1 MFFYNLFLYI
11 LFPFAILRLFS
22 KKEFNL
28 SELPRIKERLGKV
41 NLENNFQEK
50 PIWIHAV
57 SVGEVK
63 VASLLVKEIKKRH
76 PNIKIFLTVSTLTG
90 SRQLKKLYGNDLE
103 HQYLPYDLN
112 IFVKRFLSSVKPK
125 CLILIE
131 TEIWPNLIN
140 NCDKQNIPI
149 VLLNGRLSEKS
160 LIKYQRFET
169 FFKKIFSQLSL
180 VVSQSQKDSDNFVIA
195 GVIPQKVFFDHSLK
209 FSDLVSSNDS
219 KEINKADDKK
229 EKKIIVCAS
238 THPKEE
244 IFLVNAYKKLN
255 DSNFHLVL
263 IPRHPHR
270 SEEVRNILED
280 NEVTY
285 VKFSNVLDLSY
296 EMTLVDKMGLV
307 ESFFKIADIAFMGG
321 TLIPH
326 GGQNFLEAV
335 KHGLPIY
342 SGASTYNFSGI
353 VEDLQ
358 RLKILNIIETESDL
372 ASAWG
377 NFSYNSDLK
386 NRSNDYLLSRQ
397 GSVERS
403 IEKLLPFI
411 EA

>member
-1 MFFYNLFLYI
+1 MLFYNLFLYI

-28 SELPRIKERLGKV
+28 SELPRIKERFGKV

-76 PNIKIFLTVSTLTG
+76 PDIKIFLTVSTLTG

-112 IFVKRFLSSVKPK
+112 IFVKRFLSSIKPK

-140 NCDKQNIPI
+140 NCVKQNIPI
-149 VLLNGRLSEKS
+149 ALLNGRLSEKS
-160 LIKYQRFET
+160 LKKYQRFET

-180 VVSQSQKDSDNFVIA
+180 VISQSQKDSDNFVIA

-244 IFLVNAYKKLN
+244 IFLINAYKKLN

-280 NEVTY
+280 NKVTY

-403 IEKLLPFI
+403 IEKLLTFI

>member
-1 MFFYNLFLYI
+1 MLFYNLFLYI

-28 SELPRIKERLGKV
+28 SELPRIKERFGKV

-112 IFVKRFLSSVKPK
+112 IFVKRFLSSIKPK

-140 NCDKQNIPI
+140 NCVKQNIPI
-149 VLLNGRLSEKS
+149 ALLNGRLSEKS
-160 LIKYQRFET
+160 LKKYQRFET

-180 VVSQSQKDSDNFVIA
+180 VISQSQKDSDNFVIA

-209 FSDLVSSNDS
+209 FSDLVSSNGS

-244 IFLVNAYKKLN
+244 IFLINAYKKLN

-280 NEVTY
+280 NKVTY

>member
-1 MFFYNLFLYI
+1 MLFYNLFLYI

-28 SELPRIKERLGKV
+28 SELPRIKERFGKV

-90 SRQLKKLYGNDLE
+90 SRQFKKLYGNDLE

-112 IFVKRFLSSVKPK
+112 IFVKRFLSSIKPK

-140 NCDKQNIPI
+140 NCVKQNIPI
-149 VLLNGRLSEKS
+149 ALLNGRLSEKS
-160 LIKYQRFET
+160 LKKYQRFET
-169 FFKKIFSQLSL
+169 FFKKVFSQLSL
-180 VVSQSQKDSDNFVIA
+180 VISQSQKDSDNFVIA

-244 IFLVNAYKKLN
+244 IFLINAYKKLN

-280 NEVTY
+280 NKVTY

-403 IEKLLPFI
+403 VEKLLPFI

>member
-1 MFFYNLFLYI
+1 MLFYNLFLYI

-28 SELPRIKERLGKV
+28 SELPRIKERFGKV

-76 PNIKIFLTVSTLTG
+76 PDIKIFLTVSTLTG

-140 NCDKQNIPI
+140 NCVKQNIPI
-149 VLLNGRLSEKS
+149 ALLNGRLSEKS
-160 LIKYQRFET
+160 LKKYQRFET

-180 VVSQSQKDSDNFVIA
+180 VISQSQKDSDNFVIA

-244 IFLVNAYKKLN
+244 IFLINAYKKLN

-280 NEVTY
+280 NKVTY

-403 IEKLLPFI
+403 IEKLLTFI

>member
-1 MFFYNLFLYI
+1 MLFYNLFLYI

-41 NLENNFQEK
+41 DLENNFQEK

-112 IFVKRFLSSVKPK
+112 IFVKRFLSSIKPK

-140 NCDKQNIPI
+140 NCVKQNIPI
-149 VLLNGRLSEKS
+149 ALLNGRLSEKS
-160 LIKYQRFET
+160 LKKYQRFKT

-180 VVSQSQKDSDNFVIA
+180 VISQSQKDSDNFVIA

-244 IFLVNAYKKLN
+244 IFLINAYKKLN

-280 NEVTY
+280 NKVTY

-403 IEKLLPFI
+403 IEKLLTFI

>member
-1 MFFYNLFLYI
+1 MLFYNLFLYI

-28 SELPRIKERLGKV
+28 SELPRIKERFGKV

-140 NCDKQNIPI
+140 NCVKQNIPI
-149 VLLNGRLSEKS
+149 ALLNGRLSEKS
-160 LIKYQRFET
+160 LKKYQRFET

-180 VVSQSQKDSDNFVIA
+180 VISQSQKDSDNFVVA
-195 GVIPQKVFFDHSLK
+195 GVIPHKVFFDHSLK

-270 SEEVRNILED
+270 SEEVQNILED

-403 IEKLLPFI
+403 IEKLLTLI

>member
-1 MFFYNLFLYI
+1 MLFYNLFLYI

-28 SELPRIKERLGKV
+28 SELPRIKERFGKV

-76 PNIKIFLTVSTLTG
+76 PDIKIFLTVSTLTG

-112 IFVKRFLSSVKPK
+112 IFVKRFLSSIKPK

-140 NCDKQNIPI
+140 NCVKQNIPI
-149 VLLNGRLSEKS
+149 ALLNGRLSEKS
-160 LIKYQRFET
+160 LKKYQRFET

-180 VVSQSQKDSDNFVIA
+180 VISQSQKDSDNFVIA

-244 IFLVNAYKKLN
+244 IFLINAYKKLN

-270 SEEVRNILED
+270 SEEVQNILED
-280 NEVTY
+280 NKVTY

-403 IEKLLPFI
+403 IEKLLTFL

>member
-1 MFFYNLFLYI
+1 MLFYNLFLYI

-28 SELPRIKERLGKV
+28 SELPRIKERFGKV

-140 NCDKQNIPI
+140 NCVKQNIPI
-149 VLLNGRLSEKS
+149 ALLNGRLSEKS
-160 LIKYQRFET
+160 LKKYQRFKT

-180 VVSQSQKDSDNFVIA
+180 VISQSQKDSDNFVIA

-244 IFLVNAYKKLN
+244 IFLINAYKKLN

-280 NEVTY
+280 NKVTY

-403 IEKLLPFI
+403 IEKLLTLI

>member
-1 MFFYNLFLYI
+1 MLFYNLFLYI

-28 SELPRIKERLGKV
+28 SELPRIKERFGKV
-41 NLENNFQEK
+41 NLANNFQEK

-63 VASLLVKEIKKRH
+63 VARLLVKEIKKRH
-76 PNIKIFLTVSTLTG
+76 PDIKIFLTVSTLTG

-112 IFVKRFLSSVKPK
+112 IFVKRFLSSIKPK

-140 NCDKQNIPI
+140 NCVKQNIP
-149 VLLNGRLSEKS
+149 VALLNGRLSEKS
-160 LIKYQRFET
+160 LKKYQRFKT

-180 VVSQSQKDSDNFVIA
+180 VISQSQKDSDNFVIA

-244 IFLVNAYKKLN
+244 IFLINAYKKLN

-270 SEEVRNILED
+270 SEEVQNILED
-280 NEVTY
+280 NKVTY

-403 IEKLLPFI
+403 IEKLLTLI

>member
-1 MFFYNLFLYI
+1 MLFYNLFLYI

-28 SELPRIKERLGKV
+28 SELPRIKERFGKV

-112 IFVKRFLSSVKPK
+112 IFVKRFLSSIKPK

-140 NCDKQNIPI
+140 NCVKQNIPI
-149 VLLNGRLSEKS
+149 ALLNGRLSEKS
-160 LIKYQRFET
+160 LKKYQRFET

-180 VVSQSQKDSDNFVIA
+180 VISQSQKDSDNFVIA
-195 GVIPQKVFFDHSLK
+195 GVIPQKVFFDYSLK
-209 FSDLVSSNDS
+209 FSDLVSPNDS

-244 IFLVNAYKKLN
+244 IFLINAYKKLN

-280 NEVTY
+280 NKVTY
-285 VKFSNVLDLSY
+285 AKFSNVLDLSY

-307 ESFFKIADIAFMGG
+307 ESFFRIADIAFIGG

-403 IEKLLPFI
+403 IEKLLPLI

>member
-1 MFFYNLFLYI
+1 MCI
-11 LFPFAILRLFS
+11 R
-22 KKEFNL
+22 
-28 SELPRIKERLGKV
+28 
-41 NLENNFQEK
+41 
-50 PIWIHAV
+50 
-57 SVGEVK
+57 
-63 VASLLVKEIKKRH
+63 
-76 PNIKIFLTVSTLTG
+76 
-90 SRQLKKLYGNDLE
+90 
-103 HQYLPYDLN
+103 
-112 IFVKRFLSSVKPK
+112 
-125 CLILIE
+125 
-131 TEIWPNLIN
+131 
-140 NCDKQNIPI
+140 
-149 VLLNGRLSEKS
+149 
-160 LIKYQRFET
+160 
-169 FFKKIFSQLSL
+169 
-180 VVSQSQKDSDNFVIA
+180 DS
-195 GVIPQKVFFDHSLK
+195 
-209 FSDLVSSNDS
+209 
-219 KEINKADDKK
+219 
-229 EKKIIVCAS
+229 
-238 THPKEE
+238 PKEE

-403 IEKLLPFI
+403 IEKLLPLI

>member
-1 MFFYNLFLYI
+1 MLFYNLFLYI

-28 SELPRIKERLGKV
+28 SELQRIKERFGKV
-41 NLENNFQEK
+41 NLENNFQEN

-112 IFVKRFLSSVKPK
+112 IFVKRFLSSIKPK

-140 NCDKQNIPI
+140 NCVKQNIPI
-149 VLLNGRLSEKS
+149 ALLNGRLSEKS
-160 LIKYQRFET
+160 LKKYQRFET

-180 VVSQSQKDSDNFVIA
+180 VISQSKKDSDNFVIA

-244 IFLVNAYKKLN
+244 IFLINAYKKLN
-255 DSNFHLVL
+255 DTNFHLVL

-270 SEEVRNILED
+270 SEEVRNILVD
-280 NEVTY
+280 NKVTY

-296 EMTLVDKMGLV
+296 EITLVDKMGLV

-335 KHGLPIY
+335 KHGLPIF

-403 IEKLLPFI
+403 IEKLLTFI

>member
-1 MFFYNLFLYI
+1 MLFYNLFLYI

-28 SELPRIKERLGKV
+28 SELPRIKERFGKV
-41 NLENNFQEK
+41 NLENNFQEN
-50 PIWIHAV
+50 PIWIHAG

-63 VASLLVKEIKKRH
+63 VAGLLVKEIKKRH

-112 IFVKRFLSSVKPK
+112 IFVKRFLLSIKPK
-125 CLILIE
+125 CLVLIE

-140 NCDKQNIPI
+140 NCVKQNIPI
-149 VLLNGRLSEKS
+149 ALLNGRLSEKS
-160 LIKYQRFET
+160 LKKYQRFET

-180 VVSQSQKDSDNFVIA
+180 VISQSQKDSDNFVIA
-195 GVIPQKVFFDHSLK
+195 GLIPQKVFFDHSLK

-219 KEINKADDKK
+219 EEINKAEDKK

-244 IFLVNAYKKLN
+244 IFLINAYKKLN

-270 SEEVRNILED
+270 SEEVRKILED
-280 NEVTY
+280 NKVSY

>member
-1 MFFYNLFLYI
+1 MLFYNLFLYI

-112 IFVKRFLSSVKPK
+112 IFVKRFLSSIKPK

-140 NCDKQNIPI
+140 NCVKQNIPI
-149 VLLNGRLSEKS
+149 ALLNGRLSEKS
-160 LIKYQRFET
+160 LKKYQRFET

-180 VVSQSQKDSDNFVIA
+180 VISQSQKDSDNFVIA

-219 KEINKADDKK
+219 KEINKAEDKK

-270 SEEVRNILED
+270 SEEVQNILED
-280 NEVTY
+280 NKVTY

-358 RLKILNIIETESDL
+358 RLKILNIIESESDL

>member
-1 MFFYNLFLYI
+1 MLFYNLFLYI

-28 SELPRIKERLGKV
+28 SELPRIKERFGKV

-112 IFVKRFLSSVKPK
+112 IFVKRFLSSIKPK

-140 NCDKQNIPI
+140 NCVKQNIPI
-149 VLLNGRLSEKS
+149 ALLNGRLSEKS
-160 LIKYQRFET
+160 LKKYQRFET

-180 VVSQSQKDSDNFVIA
+180 VISQSQKDSDNFVIA

-209 FSDLVSSNDS
+209 FSDLVSSNGS

-280 NEVTY
+280 NKVTY

-335 KHGLPIY
+335 KHGLPIN
-342 SGASTYNFSGI
+342 SGPSTYNFSEI

-377 NFSYNSDLK
+377 NFSYNSDFK

-403 IEKLLPFI
+403 IEKLLPLI

>member
-1 MFFYNLFLYI
+1 MLFYNLFLYI

-28 SELPRIKERLGKV
+28 SELPRIKERFGKV

-112 IFVKRFLSSVKPK
+112 IFVKRFLSSIKPK

-140 NCDKQNIPI
+140 NCVKQNIPI
-149 VLLNGRLSEKS
+149 ALLNGRLSEKS
-160 LIKYQRFET
+160 LKKYQRFET

-180 VVSQSQKDSDNFVIA
+180 VISQSQKDSDNFVIA

-229 EKKIIVCAS
+229 GKKIIVCAS

-270 SEEVRNILED
+270 SEEVRKILED
-280 NEVTY
+280 NKVAY
-285 VKFSNVLDLSY
+285 VKFSKVLDLSY
-296 EMTLVDKMGLV
+296 EITLVDKMGLV

-403 IEKLLPFI
+403 IEKLLTFI

>member
-1 MFFYNLFLYI
+1 MLFYNLFLYI

-28 SELPRIKERLGKV
+28 SELPRIKERFGKV

-63 VASLLVKEIKKRH
+63 VASQLVKEIKKRH

-140 NCDKQNIPI
+140 NCVKQNIPI
-149 VLLNGRLSEKS
+149 ALLNGRLSEKS
-160 LIKYQRFET
+160 LKKYKRFKT

-180 VVSQSQKDSDNFVIA
+180 VISQSQKDSDNFVIA

-244 IFLVNAYKKLN
+244 IFLINAYKKLN

-280 NEVTY
+280 NKVSY

-403 IEKLLPFI
+403 IEKLLTLL

>member
-1 MFFYNLFLYI
+1 MLFYNLFLYI

-28 SELPRIKERLGKV
+28 SELPRIKERFGKV

-112 IFVKRFLSSVKPK
+112 IFVKRFLSSIKPK

-140 NCDKQNIPI
+140 NCVKQNIPI
-149 VLLNGRLSEKS
+149 ALLNGRLSEKS
-160 LIKYQRFET
+160 LKKYQRFET

-180 VVSQSQKDSDNFVIA
+180 VISQSQKDSDNFVIA

-244 IFLVNAYKKLN
+244 IFLINAYKKLN

-280 NEVTY
+280 NKVTY
-285 VKFSNVLDLSY
+285 AKFSNVLDLSY

-335 KHGLPIY
+335 KHGLPIN
-342 SGASTYNFSGI
+342 SGPSTYNFSEI

>member
-1 MFFYNLFLYI
+1 MLFYNLFLYI

-28 SELPRIKERLGKV
+28 SELPRIKERFGKV

-140 NCDKQNIPI
+140 NCVKQNIPI
-149 VLLNGRLSEKS
+149 ALLNGRLSEKS
-160 LIKYQRFET
+160 LRKYQRFET
-169 FFKKIFSQLSL
+169 FFKKVFSQLSL
-180 VVSQSQKDSDNFVIA
+180 VISQSQKDSDNFVIA

-244 IFLVNAYKKLN
+244 IFLINAYKKLN

-280 NEVTY
+280 NKVTY

-403 IEKLLPFI
+403 IEKLLTLI

>member
-1 MFFYNLFLYI
+1 MLFYNLFLYI

-112 IFVKRFLSSVKPK
+112 IFVKRFLSSIKPK

-140 NCDKQNIPI
+140 NCVKQNIPI
-149 VLLNGRLSEKS
+149 ALLNGRLSEKS
-160 LIKYQRFET
+160 LKKYQRFET

-180 VVSQSQKDSDNFVIA
+180 VISQSQKDSDNFVIA

-244 IFLVNAYKKLN
+244 IFLINAYKKLN

-280 NEVTY
+280 NKVTY

-335 KHGLPIY
+335 KYGLPIY

-403 IEKLLPFI
+403 IEKLLPLI

>member
-1 MFFYNLFLYI
+1 MLFYNLFLYI

-63 VASLLVKEIKKRH
+63 VASLLIKEIKKRH
-76 PNIKIFLTVSTLTG
+76 PDIKIFLTVSTLTG
-90 SRQLKKLYGNDLE
+90 SRQLEKLYGNDLK

-112 IFVKRFLSSVKPK
+112 IFVKRFLLSIKPK

-140 NCDKQNIPI
+140 NCVKQNIPI
-149 VLLNGRLSEKS
+149 ALLNGRLSKKS
-160 LIKYQRFET
+160 LKKYQRFET

-219 KEINKADDKK
+219 KEINKVEDKK

-244 IFLVNAYKKLN
+244 IFLINAYKKLN

-270 SEEVRNILED
+270 SEEVRKILED
-280 NEVTY
+280 NKVAY

-296 EMTLVDKMGLV
+296 EITLVDKMGLV

-335 KHGLPIY
+335 KYGLPIY

-358 RLKILNIIETESDL
+358 RLKILNIIEKESDL

-377 NFSYNSDLK
+377 NFTYNSDLK
-386 NRSNDYLLSRQ
+386 NRSSDYLLSRQ

>member
-1 MFFYNLFLYI
+1 MLFYNLFLYI

-28 SELPRIKERLGKV
+28 SELPRIKERFGKV

-112 IFVKRFLSSVKPK
+112 IFVKRFLSSIKPK

-140 NCDKQNIPI
+140 NCVKQNIPI
-149 VLLNGRLSEKS
+149 ALLNGRLSEKS
-160 LIKYQRFET
+160 LKKYQRFET

-180 VVSQSQKDSDNFVIA
+180 VISQSQKDSDNFVIA

-244 IFLVNAYKKLN
+244 IFLINAYKKLN

-280 NEVTY
+280 NKVTY

-335 KHGLPIY
+335 KYGLPIY

-403 IEKLLPFI
+403 IEKLLTLI

>member
-1 MFFYNLFLYI
+1 MFFYNLFLYV

-28 SELPRIKERLGKV
+28 SEVSRIKERLGKV
-41 NLENNFQEK
+41 NPENSFTEK

-76 PNIKIFLTVSTLTG
+76 PNSKIFLTVSTLTG
-90 SRQLKKLYGNDLE
+90 SRQLKKLYGDDLE
-103 HQYLPYDLN
+103 HQYLPFDLN
-112 IFVKRFLSSVKPK
+112 IFVKRFLSSIKPK

-140 NCDKQNIPI
+140 NCFKQNIPI
-149 VLLNGRLSEKS
+149 ALLNGRLSEKS
-160 LIKYQRFET
+160 LKKYLRFKT
-169 FFKKIFSQLSL
+169 FFKKIFSQLNL
-180 VVSQSQKDSDNFVIA
+180 VISQSQKDLDNFVIA
-195 GVIPQKVFFDHSLK
+195 GVTPQNVFFDHSLK

-219 KEINKADDKK
+219 KEINKADDIK

-270 SEEVRNILED
+270 SEEVQKILED
-280 NEVTY
+280 NKVSY
-285 VKFSNVLDLSY
+285 VKFSNVLDLNY

>member
-1 MFFYNLFLYI
+1 MLFYNLFLYI

-112 IFVKRFLSSVKPK
+112 IFVKRFLSSIKPK

-140 NCDKQNIPI
+140 NCVKQNIPI
-149 VLLNGRLSEKS
+149 ALLNGRLSEKS
-160 LIKYQRFET
+160 LKKYQRFEN

-180 VVSQSQKDSDNFVIA
+180 VISQSQKDSDNFVIA
-195 GVIPQKVFFDHSLK
+195 GVIPQKVFFDYSLK
-209 FSDLVSSNDS
+209 FSDLVSPNDS

-244 IFLVNAYKKLN
+244 IFLINAYKKLN

-270 SEEVRNILED
+270 SDEVRNILED
-280 NEVTY
+280 NKVTY

-403 IEKLLPFI
+403 IEKLLTFI

>member
-1 MFFYNLFLYI
+1 MLFYNLFLYI

-28 SELPRIKERLGKV
+28 SELPRIKERFGKV

-112 IFVKRFLSSVKPK
+112 IFVKRFLSSIKPK

-140 NCDKQNIPI
+140 NCVKQNIPI
-149 VLLNGRLSEKS
+149 ALLNGRLSEKS
-160 LIKYQRFET
+160 LKKYQRFET

-180 VVSQSQKDSDNFVIA
+180 VISQSQKDSDNFVIA

-219 KEINKADDKK
+219 KEINKAEDKK

-244 IFLVNAYKKLN
+244 IFLINAYKKLN

-270 SEEVRNILED
+270 SEEVQNILED
-280 NEVTY
+280 NKVTY

>member
-1 MFFYNLFLYI
+1 MLFYNLFLYI

-28 SELPRIKERLGKV
+28 SELPRIKERFGKV

-112 IFVKRFLSSVKPK
+112 IFVKRFLSSIKPK

-140 NCDKQNIPI
+140 NCVKQNIPI
-149 VLLNGRLSEKS
+149 ALLNGRLSEKS
-160 LIKYQRFET
+160 LKKYQRFET

-180 VVSQSQKDSDNFVIA
+180 VISQSQKDSDNFVIA

-244 IFLVNAYKKLN
+244 IFLINAYKKLN

-280 NEVTY
+280 NKVTY

-403 IEKLLPFI
+403 IEKLLLLI

>member
-1 MFFYNLFLYI
+1 MLFYNLFLYI

-28 SELPRIKERLGKV
+28 SELPRIKERFGKV

-112 IFVKRFLSSVKPK
+112 IFVKRFLSSIKPK

-140 NCDKQNIPI
+140 NCVKQNIPI
-149 VLLNGRLSEKS
+149 ALLNGRLSEKS
-160 LIKYQRFET
+160 LKKYQRFET

-180 VVSQSQKDSDNFVIA
+180 VISQSQKDSDNFVIA

-244 IFLVNAYKKLN
+244 IFLINAYKKLN

-270 SEEVRNILED
+270 SEEVQNILED
-280 NEVTY
+280 NKVTY

-335 KHGLPIY
+335 KHGLPIN
-342 SGASTYNFSGI
+342 SGPSTYNFSEI

-411 EA
+411 KA

>member
-1 MFFYNLFLYI
+1 MLFYNLFLYI

-28 SELPRIKERLGKV
+28 SELPRIKERFGKV
-41 NLENNFQEK
+41 NLQNNFQEK

-90 SRQLKKLYGNDLE
+90 SRLFKKLYGNDLE

-112 IFVKRFLSSVKPK
+112 IFVKRFLSSIKPK

-140 NCDKQNIPI
+140 NCVKQNIPI
-149 VLLNGRLSEKS
+149 ALLNGRLSEKS
-160 LIKYQRFET
+160 LKKYQRFET

-180 VVSQSQKDSDNFVIA
+180 VISQSQKDSDNFVIA

-244 IFLVNAYKKLN
+244 IFLINAYKKLN

-280 NEVTY
+280 NKVTY

-403 IEKLLPFI
+403 IEKLLTFI

>member
-1 MFFYNLFLYI
+1 MLFYNLFLYI

-63 VASLLVKEIKKRH
+63 VASLLVKEIKQRH

-90 SRQLKKLYGNDLE
+90 SRQLKKLYGDDLE

-112 IFVKRFLSSVKPK
+112 IFVKRFLSSIKPK

-140 NCDKQNIPI
+140 NCVKQNIPI
-149 VLLNGRLSEKS
+149 ALLNGRLSEKS
-160 LIKYQRFET
+160 LKKYQRFET

-180 VVSQSQKDSDNFVIA
+180 VISQSQKDSDNFVVA

-209 FSDLVSSNDS
+209 FSDLVSSNDL

-244 IFLVNAYKKLN
+244 IFLINAYKKLN

-280 NEVTY
+280 NKVTY

-342 SGASTYNFSGI
+342 SGASTYNFSEI

>member
-1 MFFYNLFLYI
+1 MLFYNLFLYI

-28 SELPRIKERLGKV
+28 SELPRIKERFGKV

-112 IFVKRFLSSVKPK
+112 IFVKRFLSSIKPK

-140 NCDKQNIPI
+140 NCVKQNIPI
-149 VLLNGRLSEKS
+149 ALLNGRLSEKS
-160 LIKYQRFET
+160 LKKYQRFET

-244 IFLVNAYKKLN
+244 IFLINAYKKLN

-270 SEEVRNILED
+270 GEEVQKILED
-280 NEVTY
+280 NKVSY
-285 VKFSNVLDLSY
+285 VKFSNVLDLNY

>member
-1 MFFYNLFLYI
+1 MLFYNLFLYI

-28 SELPRIKERLGKV
+28 SELPRIKERFGKV

-112 IFVKRFLSSVKPK
+112 IFVKRFLLSIKPK

-140 NCDKQNIPI
+140 NCVKQNIPI
-149 VLLNGRLSEKS
+149 ALLNGRLSEKS
-160 LIKYQRFET
+160 LKKYQRFET

-180 VVSQSQKDSDNFVIA
+180 VISQSQKDSDNFVIA

-270 SEEVRNILED
+270 SEEVQNILED
-280 NEVTY
+280 NKVTY

>member
-1 MFFYNLFLYI
+1 MLFYNLFLYI

-22 KKEFNL
+22 KKEFNF
-28 SELPRIKERLGKV
+28 SELPRIKERFGKV

-112 IFVKRFLSSVKPK
+112 IFVKRFLSSIKPK

-140 NCDKQNIPI
+140 NCVKQNIPI
-149 VLLNGRLSEKS
+149 ALLNGRLSEKS
-160 LIKYQRFET
+160 LKKYQRFET

-180 VVSQSQKDSDNFVIA
+180 VISQSQKDSDNFVIA

-209 FSDLVSSNDS
+209 FSDLVSSNGS

-244 IFLVNAYKKLN
+244 IFLINAYKKLN

-280 NEVTY
+280 NQVTY
-285 VKFSNVLDLSY
+285 AKFSNVLDLSY

-335 KHGLPIY
+335 KHGLPIN
-342 SGASTYNFSGI
+342 SGPSTYNFSEI

-403 IEKLLPFI
+403 IEKLLTFI

>member
-1 MFFYNLFLYI
+1 MLFYNLFLYF

-28 SELPRIKERLGKV
+28 SELPRIKERFGKV

-76 PNIKIFLTVSTLTG
+76 PNFKIFLTVSTLTG

-112 IFVKRFLSSVKPK
+112 IFVKRFLSSIKPK

-149 VLLNGRLSEKS
+149 ALLNGRLSEKS
-160 LIKYQRFET
+160 LKKYQRFKT

-180 VVSQSQKDSDNFVIA
+180 VISQSQKDSDNFVIA

-209 FSDLVSSNDS
+209 FSDLVSPNDS
-219 KEINKADDKK
+219 EKINKADDKK

-244 IFLVNAYKKLN
+244 IFLINAYKKLN

-280 NEVTY
+280 NKVTY

-403 IEKLLPFI
+403 IEKLLTYI

>member
-1 MFFYNLFLYI
+1 MLFYNLFLYI

-22 KKEFNL
+22 KKEFNI
-28 SELPRIKERLGKV
+28 SELPRIKERFGKV

-90 SRQLKKLYGNDLE
+90 SRQLKKLYDNDLE

-112 IFVKRFLSSVKPK
+112 IFVKRFLLSIKPK

-140 NCDKQNIPI
+140 NCVKQNIPI
-149 VLLNGRLSEKS
+149 ALLNGRLSEKS
-160 LIKYQRFET
+160 LKKYQRFET

-180 VVSQSQKDSDNFVIA
+180 VISQSQKDSDNFVIA

-209 FSDLVSSNDS
+209 FSDLVSPNDS
-219 KEINKADDKK
+219 KKIYKADEKK

-244 IFLVNAYKKLN
+244 IFLINTYKKLN

-270 SEEVRNILED
+270 SEEVQNILED
-280 NEVTY
+280 NKVTY
-285 VKFSNVLDLSY
+285 AKFSNVLDLSY

-307 ESFFKIADIAFMGG
+307 ESFFKVADIAFMGG

-342 SGASTYNFSGI
+342 SGASTYNFSAI

-372 ASAWG
+372 ASAWR

-403 IEKLLPFI
+403 IEKLLPLI

>member
-1 MFFYNLFLYI
+1 MLFYNLFLYI

-28 SELPRIKERLGKV
+28 SELPRIKERFGKV
-41 NLENNFQEK
+41 NLQNNFQEK

-90 SRQLKKLYGNDLE
+90 SRLFKKLYGNDLE

-112 IFVKRFLSSVKPK
+112 IFIKRFLSSIKPK

-140 NCDKQNIPI
+140 NCVKQNIPI
-149 VLLNGRLSEKS
+149 ALLNGRLSEKS
-160 LIKYQRFET
+160 LKKYQRFET

-180 VVSQSQKDSDNFVIA
+180 VISQSQKDSDNFVIA

-209 FSDLVSSNDS
+209 FSDLVSSNGS

-244 IFLVNAYKKLN
+244 IFLINAYKKLN

-403 IEKLLPFI
+403 IEKLLTLL

>member
-1 MFFYNLFLYI
+1 MLFYNLFLYI

-28 SELPRIKERLGKV
+28 SELPRIKERFGKV

-112 IFVKRFLSSVKPK
+112 IFVKRFLSSIKPK

-140 NCDKQNIPI
+140 NCVKQNIPI
-149 VLLNGRLSEKS
+149 ALLNGRLSEKS
-160 LIKYQRFET
+160 LKKYQRFET

-180 VVSQSQKDSDNFVIA
+180 VISQSQKDSDNFVIA

-244 IFLVNAYKKLN
+244 IFLINAYKKLN

-280 NEVTY
+280 NKVTY

-403 IEKLLPFI
+403 IEKLLTFI

>member
-1 MFFYNLFLYI
+1 MLFYNLFLYI

-28 SELPRIKERLGKV
+28 SELPRIKERFGKV

-76 PNIKIFLTVSTLTG
+76 PDIKIFLTVSTLTG

-140 NCDKQNIPI
+140 NCVKQNIPI
-149 VLLNGRLSEKS
+149 ALLNGRLSEKS
-160 LIKYQRFET
+160 LKKYQRFKT

-180 VVSQSQKDSDNFVIA
+180 VISQSQKDSDNFVIA

-244 IFLVNAYKKLN
+244 IFLINAYKKLN

-280 NEVTY
+280 NKVTY

-403 IEKLLPFI
+403 IEKLLTFI